1 MSDRVDLLEERV
13 AALSAAVA
21 ALEGRLGA
29 LEGRTAAARPAET
42 GAEAA
47 AARPEADEAAAFPEI
62 AGSAPA
68 VLAGRAFLGIGGA
81 FLFRTLTE
89 AGTLPHAAGVALG
102 LAYAGA
108 WILASDRSG
117 RAGRRADAVLHAFLG
132 LAVSLPLLWES
143 TARLQA
149 LPPVAAAGLL
159 AAVGVAVFSVA
170 WRHDLASA
178 AWAATLGAVGT
189 AWALLLAT
197 SRIELFTV
205 LLIGFGAATLWATYG
220 RRWHGLRW
228 PAALG
233 ADLAVAALVLLGAR
247 RGGPPEA
254 YAGLSPG
261 RATVVALLLFVV
273 YAGSFAARTLA
284 RRREVNV
291 FEAFQTAAVLLVGYG
306 GAVRLARAAGAGE
319 EALGV
324 AALVLAALA
333 YGASFGFVS
342 RDAPGA
348 RNFVFFSSLAIVLA
362 LTGGGL
368 LASGPTLA
376 VVWTLFGL
384 AAALLGVRF
393 GRRSLLVHGAGYL
406 AAASVPSGLVAAAL
420 AAFSG
425 PEEPIPALPDPAAG
439 ALALV
444 AAACW
449 IVSAA
454 SRRSGSKEG
463 AAWAPRALL
472 LTIAA
477 AGAGAALVSLSVRAL
492 PPGSLA
498 PVRATVFAA
507 AAVGLAA
514 LRARTG
520 AAEAGGLAWCVLV
533 AAAARVVLQD
543 LPDGRPLPLFAG
555 FVACGLALL
564 LVARLGSKPTAMP
577 GPPDPSMEA

>member
-1 MSDRVDLLEERV
+1 MTDRVDLLEERV

-29 LEGRTAAARPAET
+29 LEGRPAAARPAEA

-47 AARPEADEAAAFPEI
+47 AARPEADEATALPTV

-68 VLAGRAFLGIGGA
+68 VLAGRAFLGVGGA

-102 LAYAGA
+102 LTYAAA
-108 WILASDRSG
+108 WILAADRSG
-117 RAGRRADAVLHAFLG
+117 RAGRRADAVLHSFLG

-149 LPPVAAAGLL
+149 LSPGAAAGLL

-197 SRIELFTV
+197 ARIELFTV

-233 ADLAVAALVLLGAR
+233 ADLAVLALVTLGAR
-247 RGGPPEA
+247 PGGPPA
-254 YAGLSPG
+254 AWTGLSPG
-261 RATVVALLLFVV
+261 RAVAVALLLFVV

-284 RRREVNV
+284 RRRDVNV
-291 FEAFQTAAVLLVGYG
+291 FEVFQTAAVLLVGYG
-306 GAVRLARAAGAGE
+306 GAVRLAQAAGSGE
-319 EALGV
+319 RALGV

-342 RDAPGA
+342 REAPGA
-348 RNFVFFSSLAIVLA
+348 RNFAFFSSLAIVLA

-376 VVWTLFGL
+376 VGWTLFGL

-406 AAASVPSGLVAAAL
+406 AAASVPSGLVGAGL

-425 PEEPIPALPDPAAG
+425 PGAPLPSPPGAAAG
-439 ALALV
+439 GVALV

-449 IVSAA
+449 AVSVG
-454 SRRSGSKEG
+454 SRRSGLKDG
-463 AAWAPRALL
+463 AAWAPRTLL
-472 LTIAA
+472 LAIAA
-477 AGAGAALVSLSVRAL
+477 AGAGAALVALSVRAL

-507 AAVGLAA
+507 AAVG
-514 LRARTG
+514 
-520 AAEAGGLAWCVLV
+520 
-533 AAAARVVLQD
+533 
-543 LPDGRPLPLFAG
+543 
-555 FVACGLALL
+555 
-564 LVARLGSKPTAMP
+564 
-577 GPPDPSMEA
+577 